1 MKDWLWGAVAVYV
14 LQAVIRNSINQQG
27 LDIAT
32 PGGLAQLALLDPVA
46 AWGAYSVQGQAR

>member
-1 MKDWLWGAVAVYV
+1 VKDWLWGAVAVYV